1 MNEELH
7 IKNGNSLPQAR
18 GKPLTRQKVKGERQK
33 AEFLHSF
40 VPEFFPHLGGNVRRT
55 KGVTLY
61 FELCTLNLPDKVTV
75 LLKMRDG
82 PRSREPVNRLTNDG
96 VPVSLITNHFV
107 SLCVY
112 FVYIVVNEIK
122 LVIRYQSHT
131 RQHRAM
137 INLRKNKDFSLV
149 LHGVCPSAGE
159 KFSFF

>member
-1 MNEELH
+1 VNEELH
-7 IKNGNSLPQAR
+7 IKRSDGLLIQAGHSLVR
-18 GKPLTRQKVKGERQK
+18 GKP
-33 AEFLHSF
+33 F
-40 VPEFFPHLGGNVRRT
+40 VRLEVRRL
-55 KGVTLY
+55 KP
-61 FELCTLNLPDKVTV
+61 EAKKEP

-82 PRSREPVNRLTNDG
+82 PRGRAPATG
-96 VPVSLITNHFV
+96 FPVSLITNHFV

-149 LHGVCPSAGE
+149 LHGVCPAAGE